1 MRIVN
6 LIENTD
12 GGKGCVFEH
21 GLSFYIETEKHK
33 LLVDTGASDSFIQNA
48 EKLGIDLTK
57 VDLVILSHG
66 HYDHAGGIMEF
77 AGRNAKASIYMQK
90 NAGNGYYHKSAQTEK
105 YIGIDPNIVTLP
117 QVILVDGDLKIDSEL
132 FLFSGV
138 TERRLFPEGNLEL
151 KYKNGNSFVQ
161 DNFSHEQYLVISG
174 ENKHILVSGCAHNG
188 ILNILQ
194 KYRSIYRGNP
204 DVVISGFHMRKKS
217 GYSDGD
223 VAVMKETA
231 EELKKTETIYYT
243 GHCTGEYPYEV
254 MKSILG
260 EQIVYVHSG
269 DEIVI
274 DNFLYKEYR

>member
-1 MRIVN
+1 MRIIN

-48 EKLGIDLTK
+48 EKLGIDLTE

-77 AGRNAKASIYMQK
+77 AGRNARASIYMQK
-90 NAGNGYYHKSAQTEK
+90 NAGNGYYHKSEQIEK
-105 YIGIDPNIVTLP
+105 YIGIDSSIITLP

-138 TERRLFPEGNLEL
+138 TGRRLFPEGNLEL
-151 KYKNGNSFVQ
+151 KYKKENSFVQ

-174 ENKHILVSGCAHNG
+174 EDKHILVSGCAHNG
-188 ILNILQ
+188 ILNILE
-194 KYRSIYRGNP
+194 KYRSIYGGNP
-204 DVVISGFHMRKKS
+204 DIVISGFHMRKKS

-223 VAVMKETA
+223 IAIIKETA

-274 DNFLYKEYR
+274 GNSIYKE